1 MDFNLFN
8 LQTQKKSQNIHNNNN
23 NNNNNKKKKK
33 DTTSAGERES
43 HSRLVQIP
51 SVRTHFLKEHIHTPF
66 LTDCKDEKIITQKKV
81 TVPKKHHKTFKSTKL
96 SKM

>member
-8 LQTQKKSQNIHNNNN
+8 LQTQKKTQNIHH
-23 NNNNNKKKKK
+23 NNNNNKKKKR
-33 DTTSAGERES
+33 TQLLLERES

-51 SVRTHFLKEHIHTPF
+51 SVRTHSLKEHRHTPF
-66 LTDCKDEKIITQKKV
+66 LTDCKDEKIITQKQV